1 MLTHMKFE
9 NRPVHLFNISGRK
22 YYVTRSSAPQTG
34 AVALTSTNG
43 AAAVLAPANMSYE
56 GCTDLLDPLN
66 TRKKEFP
73 EFSEALKRLRFL
85 FKYIGEGGG
94 YQTMPKT
101 KSESTDAGRTLLQI
115 IDQNAADNA
124 KLAEKLNGVAGDV
137 IDTIVKV
144 MQAADTPNPS
154 KLQAAQTLLKA
165 RQEVNDRLLKD
176 EEKKRENSFD
186 PFSFASST

>member
-1 MLTHMKFE
+1 M
-9 NRPVHLFNISGRK
+9 
-22 YYVTRSSAPQTG
+22 
-34 AVALTSTNG
+34 
-43 AAAVLAPANMSYE
+43 
-56 GCTDLLDPLN
+56 LDPLN

-94 YQTMPKT
+94 YQTRPKT

>member
-1 MLTHMKFE
+1 
-9 NRPVHLFNISGRK
+9 
-22 YYVTRSSAPQTG
+22 
-34 AVALTSTNG
+34 
-43 AAAVLAPANMSYE
+43 
-56 GCTDLLDPLN
+56 
-66 TRKKEFP
+66 
-73 EFSEALKRLRFL
+73 
-85 FKYIGEGGG
+85 
-94 YQTMPKT
+94 MPKT

-124 KLAEKLNGVAGDV
+124 KLNGVAGDV